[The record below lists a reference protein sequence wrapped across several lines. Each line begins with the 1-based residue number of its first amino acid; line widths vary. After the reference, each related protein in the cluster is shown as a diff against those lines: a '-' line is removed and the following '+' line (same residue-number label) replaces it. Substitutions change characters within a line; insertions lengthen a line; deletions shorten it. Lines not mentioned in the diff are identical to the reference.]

1 MENRFIRV
9 RSTKDIVICTHLLA
23 AGLLL
28 VTLPVSEAV
37 GIAGFFILFAGLL
50 LCLLLKTGYKDV
62 ETGVRFYKT
71 ERFFAQDMRE
81 CIKSALTSPKVIDSA
96 AEDKGNGLRLDIY
109 YSQSADKS
117 YAQLNEYVPY
127 KYEPCSKYYEFNME
141 EASKLLGR

>member
-9 RSTKDIVICTHLLA
+9 RSTKDIVICTLLLA

-62 ETGVRFYKT
+62 ETGVRFCKT
-71 ERFFAQDMRE
+71 ERFFAQDMR
-81 CIKSALTSPKVIDSA
+81 AV
-96 AEDKGNGLRLDIY
+96 
-109 YSQSADKS
+109 
-117 YAQLNEYVPY
+117 
-127 KYEPCSKYYEFNME
+127 FH
-141 EASKLLGR
+141 